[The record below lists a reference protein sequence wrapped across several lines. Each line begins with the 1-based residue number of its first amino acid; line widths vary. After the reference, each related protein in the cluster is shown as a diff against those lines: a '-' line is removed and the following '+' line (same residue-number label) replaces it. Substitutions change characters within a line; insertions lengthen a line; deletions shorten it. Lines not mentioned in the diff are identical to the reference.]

1 MLTPE
6 DVLTS
11 TFTQTQ
17 FRDGY
22 DEGQVDDLL
31 DAVAETLRAHAGTGR
46 PPRRPLTA
54 AGLRA
59 SRLSVTRMRRGYD
72 MAEVDALLERAATAL
87 DALERGGAPAG
98 AAAPPTA
105 PPTASPPS
113 APSGA
118 LAAPSGALAA
128 PSGPREGLGARL
140 LRVLR
145 GDPRG

>member
-1 MLTPE
+1 MLTSDE
-6 DVLTS
+6 VLRS

-31 DAVAETLRAHAGTGR
+31 DAVAEALRAHEEAGP

-54 AGLRA
+54 ADVRA
-59 SRLSVTRMRRGYD
+59 SRLSVTRMRRGYE
-72 MAEVDALLERAATAL
+72 MGEVDALLERAAEAL
-87 DALERGGAPAG
+87 AAREGDGAAGRPAPA
-98 AAAPPTA
+98 ASAAPP
-105 PPTASPPS
+105 
-113 APSGA
+113 
-118 LAAPSGALAA
+118 AAT
-128 PSGPREGLGARL
+128 GPREGLGARL

>member
-1 MLTPE
+1 MLTSDE
-6 DVLTS
+6 VLRS

-31 DAVAETLRAHAGTGR
+31 DAVAEALRAHEEAGP

-54 AGLRA
+54 ADVRA
-59 SRLSVTRMRRGYD
+59 SRLSVTRMRRGYE
-72 MAEVDALLERAATAL
+72 MGEVDALLERAA
-87 DALERGGAPAG
+87 E
-98 AAAPPTA
+98 
-105 PPTASPPS
+105 
-113 APSGA
+113 A
-118 LAAPSGALAA
+118 LAAREGERASGPVVPATSAA
-128 PSGPREGLGARL
+128 QPAATGPREGLGARL